1 MSTDNINNINIEA
14 ESEMYEED
22 LNEQRKIRR
31 QKLRDLQEA
40 NRNPYIYETWNVTAH
55 SKDIKENF
63 DALEDEEV
71 SCAGRI
77 MSKRIMGKAAFF
89 DLQDKQGRIQCYVK
103 RDEIGAD
110 EYKWFKTYDIGDIVG
125 IEGKVFKTKTDEISI
140 HITKLILLSKSL
152 QVLPDKWNGLKDT
165 DIRYRQRYV
174 DLIMNQDVR
183 DTFVKRS
190 KIIHEMKRV
199 LEEDYGYLEVDTP
212 ILTAIAGGANARPFE
227 THHNTH

>member
-40 NRNPYIYETWNVTAH
+40 DRNPYIYETWNVTAH

-77 MSKRIMGKAAFF
+77 MSKRIMGKASFCNLS
-89 DLQDKQGRIQCYVK
+89 DRYGSMQCYVA
-103 RDEIGAD
+103 RDSIG
-110 EYKWFKTYDIGDIVG
+110 E
-125 IEGKVFKTKTDEISI
+125 
-140 HITKLILLSKSL
+140 
-152 QVLPDKWNGLKDT
+152 
-165 DIRYRQRYV
+165 
-174 DLIMNQDVR
+174 DL
-183 DTFVKRS
+183 
-190 KIIHEMKRV
+190 
-199 LEEDYGYLEVDTP
+199 
-212 ILTAIAGGANARPFE
+212 
-227 THHNTH
+227 